1 MCLRGLTEAET
12 RLPNLA
18 LCAGAALSASI
29 FCCSSAFTFH
39 GTPYAP
45 REVLFLGMSPMLCEG
60 GRVMGRQLAYLVL
73 CSGFNVLS
81 SGCATKSFV
90 ETQLSATETKLTQ
103 RADTQEAKLR
113 EAADRAGASRQAIDE
128 MGALASDA
136 KTRAATAL
144 DAESRLAQRLADR
157 NKFRLLETRSVYF
170 DSGKAE
176 IRSGDMSELEDVAK
190 ALKAD
195 ANAILELQGFADPR
209 GNDRQNNELARERAE
224 AVTRYLVQR
233 HGIELRQ
240 LRGFAMGKVA
250 LAAGEK
256 PSTEAFAKAR
266 RVDIRLL
273 APWSSWEDAQIPID
287 RTAAAQ
293 TSTVVPSAEAGVAAP
308 KSTKPQS
315 TKDDEF
321 NRRELRPGASVKA
334 RYDQPAAPQISPR
347 SRQDRDGLQNATLG
361 NGVLE
366 ILKTISPKELGG
378 ED

>member
-1 MCLRGLTEAET
+1 
-12 RLPNLA
+12 
-18 LCAGAALSASI
+18 
-29 FCCSSAFTFH
+29 
-39 GTPYAP
+39 
-45 REVLFLGMSPMLCEG
+45 
-60 GRVMGRQLAYLVL
+60 MGRQLAYLVL
-73 CSGFNVLS
+73 CSGFILLI

-90 ETQLSATETKLTQ
+90 ATQLSATETKLTQ

-113 EAADRAGASRQAIDE
+113 ETADRAGASRQAIDE

-136 KTRAATAL
+136 KTQAASAL
-144 DAESRLAQRLADR
+144 DAEARLAQRLADR
-157 NKFRLLETRSVYF
+157 NKLRLLETRSIYF
-170 DSGKAE
+170 DSGKTE

-209 GNDRQNNELARERAE
+209 GNDRQNNELARERVE

-233 HGIELRQ
+233 YDIELRQ

-250 LAAGEK
+250 VET
-256 PSTEAFAKAR
+256 PSPEAFAKAR

-347 SRQDRDGLQNATLG
+347 SRQDRDALQNATPG